1 MHIQSKMYYTCTK
14 DEFFW
19 CFYWF
24 HCGVSTV
31 YVHSVCLLASL
42 FLGGFS
48 GLWYKWYLFI
58 DWTGLTKQTY
68 LLGKCNTK
76 MFMKKQYKEHSQI
89 QYTISLL
96 HSFLSSNCLFNI
108 QIYVYMYYIYIYGH
122 SFAFSNIQMLLRSY
136 SIFISNNLTT

>member
-1 MHIQSKMYYTCTK
+1 MNLYSESITLLYTMFSGNNLKIFNFVCTLLQTLVNNQMLCTYNPK
-14 DEFFW
+14 STIHVQYKGRVFF
-19 CFYWF
+19 
-24 HCGVSTV
+24 GVFIGFIAQYQRFI
-31 YVHSVCLLASL
+31 YVHSDSVCLLASL

-89 QYTISLL
+89 YYYTV
-96 HSFLSSNCLFNI
+96 F
-108 QIYVYMYYIYIYGH
+108 
-122 SFAFSNIQMLLRSY
+122 
-136 SIFISNNLTT
+136 